1 MRTEHAEQVSVGM
14 REYWHEPGVRER
26 RVAMNKLRR
35 RVAFLERQ
43 LRARERRGMTD
54 TERYAEFTTR
64 LEEARTELE
73 QVRK

>member
-1 MRTEHAEQVSVGM
+1 MRTAHATEVSQAM
-14 REYWHEPGVRER
+14 KTYWAQPGVRER

-43 LRARERRGMTD
+43 LRARELRGMTD

-64 LEEARTELE
+64 LEEARADLELL
-73 QVRK
+73 RK

>member
-1 MRTEHAEQVSVGM
+1 MRSEHAEQVGIAM
-14 REYWHEPGVRER
+14 KEYWRKPGVREC

-43 LRARERRGMTD
+43 LRARELRGMTD

-64 LEEARTELE
+64 LEEARADLELL
-73 QVRK
+73 RK